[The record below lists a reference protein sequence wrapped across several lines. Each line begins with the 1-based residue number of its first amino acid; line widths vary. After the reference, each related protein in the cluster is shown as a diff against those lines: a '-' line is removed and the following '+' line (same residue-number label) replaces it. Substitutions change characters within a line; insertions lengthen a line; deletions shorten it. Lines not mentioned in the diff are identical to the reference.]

1 MIAFLLIR
9 LCCGPRVVAVACLA
23 VSGFVG
29 TGGLAV
35 PQGVLALCAVLVA
48 LQLSAAG
55 GVSALYRWCFLRPA
69 VRGAGLF
76 AALCASVL
84 AFTYP
89 PILEP
94 LAAVA
99 NAQGHASLM
108 GSELVQLF
116 IAMFTVV
123 AIGVIG
129 CMTAVVVAE
138 LPLRWV
144 QGDRLFLS
152 DGTYRFL
159 RSVGVGVVLVA
170 GSAAV
175 QERGTTQLIDALR
188 RVLG

>member
-1 MIAFLLIR
+1 MIAFLLVS
-9 LCCGPRVVAVACLA
+9 LCCGPLVVAVACLA
-23 VSGFVG
+23 VAGFVG
-29 TGGLAV
+29 TGGVAV
-35 PQGVLALCAVLVA
+35 PQGVWALCAVLVA
-48 LQLSAAG
+48 LQLAAAG
-55 GVSALYRWCFLRPA
+55 GVSVLYRWCFLRPA

-76 AALCASVL
+76 AALCASIL

-94 LAAVA
+94 LAAVV
-99 NAQGHASLM
+99 NARGNAFLI
-108 GSELVQLF
+108 GTELVQLF

-138 LPLRWV
+138 VPLRWV

-170 GSAAV
+170 ASAAI
-175 QERGTTQLIDALR
+175 QERATAQLIDALG